1 MNDMKNLDLKKRNMS
16 DITKKLINLSKKTID
31 ETFKMYNTNIDGI
44 TKEEQEKRIEKF
56 GLNEVTHEKLSP
68 WYIQLIKAFIN
79 PFIIVLIVLAI
90 VSVIT
95 DVIIVPVEE
104 KDWTTVIIIGTMV
117 TISGLLQF
125 TQEYKSGKAAQKLK
139 ELVKTTAAVKRKN
152 CDVEEIEMSQ
162 IVPGDI
168 IHLAAGDMIPADLK
182 IISSKDLFISQSAL
196 TGESEPVE
204 KYNMTTK
211 AQEENINASDL
222 ENICLLGTNVISGS
236 AVGVAVSTGSETY
249 LGSMAES
256 LTYEKTE
263 TSFEKG
269 VNSVS
274 WLLIR
279 FMLIMVPVIFII
291 NGVTKKDWIGA
302 LIFGISIAV
311 GLTPEMLPMIVT
323 SNLAKG
329 ALTMSKHKTVV
340 KKLNSIQNF
349 GAMNILCTDKTGTLT
364 LDKIVVEKHLDI
376 LGKEDD
382 RVLRHAYLNSFYQTG
397 LRNLMDRAILEFGN
411 KKDFHNLEKNYEKV
425 DEIPFDFVRRRMS
438 VVLQNKAGKRQLITK
453 GAVEEM
459 LSICNFAEYR
469 GEIVNLT
476 DDIKKQVMFMVNKLN
491 EEGMRV
497 IGVAQKN
504 DIPDENTFCVKDESD
519 MVLMG
524 YIGFLDPPKETAYS
538 AIQALNDHGVDVK
551 ILTGDNE
558 VVTRKICK
566 EVGLEVEHIL
576 LGSDIENISDEKLA
590 KIAEE
595 TTVFAKLSPMQ
606 KSRII
611 KALQS
616 KGHTVGY
623 MGDGINDAAALK
635 ESDVGISVDTAVD
648 IAKESA
654 DIILLEKNLMVLEE
668 GVIEGRKIFGNIVK
682 YIKMTASSNFG
693 NVFSVLVASAFLPF
707 LPMLPIQLLIQ
718 NLFYDI
724 SQIAIPWDTMDEEY
738 LKTPQKWN
746 PDSIKRFMIYI
757 GPISSVFDIITFL
770 VMWFVFGANSQ
781 HTQSLFQ
788 SGWFIVGLLSQT
800 IIVHMIRTEK
810 IPFIQSRAAAPVLIL
825 TGIIMT
831 VGIVVPY
838 STFGISV
845 GLQPLPLAY
854 FPWLIGI
861 ILSYCI
867 VTQFMKKIYIKK
879 FSEWI

>member
-16 DITKKLINLSKKTID
+16 DITKKLINLSNKTID
-31 ETFKMYNTNIDGI
+31 EIFKMYNTNIDGI
-44 TKEEQEKRIEKF
+44 NKEEQEKRIEKF
-56 GLNEVTHEKLSP
+56 GLNEVNHEKLSP
-68 WYIQLIKAFIN
+68 WYIQFIKAFIN

-90 VSVIT
+90 VSIIT
-95 DVIIVPVEE
+95 DIIIVPVEE

-139 ELVKTTAAVKRKN
+139 ELVKTTAAVKRKGCN
-152 CDVEEIEMSQ
+152 VEEIEMSQ

-168 IHLAAGDMIPADLK
+168 VHLAAGDMIPVDLR

-204 KYNMTTK
+204 KYNMATK
-211 AQEENINASDL
+211 SQEQSINASDL
-222 ENICLLGTNVISGS
+222 QNICLLGTNVISGS
-236 AVGVAVSTGSETY
+236 AVGIAVSTGSETY
-249 LGSMAES
+249 FGSMAES
-256 LTYEKTE
+256 LAYEKTE

-302 LIFGISIAV
+302 LIFGISIAI

-349 GAMNILCTDKTGTLT
+349 GAMDILCTDKTGTLT

-438 VVLQNKAGKRQLITK
+438 VVLQNKVGKRQLITK

-459 LSICNFAEYR
+459 LSICNYAEYS
-469 GEIVNLT
+469 GKIVNLT
-476 DDIKKQVMFMVNKLN
+476 DDIKNEVMFMVNELN
-491 EEGMRV
+491 KEGMRV

-504 DIPDENTFCVKDESD
+504 DIPDENTFGIKDESN

-524 YIGFLDPPKETAYS
+524 YIGFLDPPKETAYA
-538 AIQALNDHGVDVK
+538 AIQALNNHGVDVK

-576 LGSDIENISDEKLA
+576 LGSDIENISDEELG
-590 KIAEE
+590 KIAEK
-595 TTVFAKLSPMQ
+595 TTVFAKLSPIQ

-611 KALQS
+611 KALQN

-668 GVIEGRKIFGNIVK
+668 GVIEGRRIFGNIVK
-682 YIKMTASSNFG
+682 YVKMTASSNFG
-693 NVFSVLVASAFLPF
+693 NVFSVLVASVFLPF

-724 SQIAIPWDTMDEEY
+724 SQVAIPWDTMDEEY

-746 PDSIKRFMIYI
+746 SDSIKRFMIYM
-757 GPISSVFDIITFL
+757 GPISSIFDIVTFL
-770 VMWFVFGANSQ
+770 VMWFVFGANSL
-781 HTQSLFQ
+781 HNQSLFQ

-810 IPFIQSRAAAPVLIL
+810 IPFIQSRATAPVLIL
-825 TGIIMT
+825 TGVIIT
-831 VGIVVPY
+831 LGIALPY
-838 STFGISV
+838 STFGISI
-845 GLQPLPLAY
+845 GLQPLPMTY